1 MTEPTETLT
10 PRPIRQEA
18 ERAGTEAIEVATNVL
33 RMQLPI
39 DFPGLGHVNCYA
51 MEDERGF
58 ALVDPGM
65 PGQKSW
71 EAIQVRLKN
80 AGIPLNR
87 IHTIIV
93 THSHPDHYG
102 GAERLRAETNADILT
117 HESFKLFFED
127 NDDFEGEDSSALV
140 LNDAEAMEKVRER
153 FAHDTAWGTKRTPPN
168 EEFLKQV
175 IADRTSGGA
184 FTTVTPTIRVSDGQP
199 VMFAGRE
206 WQSIHTPGHTHD
218 HLCLFDPT
226 EGVMLSGDH
235 VLPTITPHIGAW
247 QPQIDPLAQFFS
259 SLKRM
264 TTFEGVTTVL
274 PAHGHP
280 FSDLA
285 GRANHIIDHHIERL
299 DTIRESVDMLGNANV
314 NDHMKLRFKE
324 RSWGDMAES
333 ETFAH
338 LVHLEELGEVVTL
351 DQPGPTTFAR
361 A

>member
-1 MTEPTETLT
+1 
-10 PRPIRQEA
+10 
-18 ERAGTEAIEVATNVL
+18 
-33 RMQLPI
+33 
-39 DFPGLGHVNCYA
+39 
-51 MEDERGF
+51 
-58 ALVDPGM
+58 
-65 PGQKSW
+65 
-71 EAIQVRLKN
+71 
-80 AGIPLNR
+80 
-87 IHTIIV
+87 
-93 THSHPDHYG
+93 
-102 GAERLRAETNADILT
+102 
-117 HESFKLFFED
+117 
-127 NDDFEGEDSSALV
+127 
-140 LNDAEAMEKVRER
+140 
-153 FAHDTAWGTKRTPPN
+153 
-168 EEFLKQV
+168 
-175 IADRTSGGA
+175 
-184 FTTVTPTIRVSDGQP
+184 
-199 VMFAGRE
+199 MFAGRE
-206 WQSIHTPGHTHD
+206 WLSIHTPGHTHD

-247 QPQIDPLAQFFS
+247 RPQIDPLAQFFS

-274 PAHGHP
+274 PAHGHQ

-314 NDHMKLRFKE
+314 NDHMKLLFKE

-351 DQPGPTTFAR
+351 DRPGPTTFAR